1 MVEVKTEGNNTH
13 ITAAIGSRA
22 GRALQRHFV
31 REQSFMVIKDTS
43 IDKSIFYGYQRYF
56 YG

>member
-22 GRALQRHFV
+22 GRALQRHFD
-31 REQSFMVIKDTS
+31 REK
-43 IDKSIFYGYQRYF
+43 YF
-56 YG
+56 YGLKPRIEEVFSPKILQWELFL